1 MGTDKKDKFGLWSIV
16 LLGINGIIGTGIFL
30 LPNRAYAL
38 MGPSSLLILL
48 FDAFLAGCLALCFA
62 EVAGFFSRNG
72 GPYLYAKAAFGDFVG
87 YEVGVLKLVVT
98 IIAWAAMAVGFATAL
113 GAAFPFFA
121 GDTMKNLIAAV
132 LIGGLTIMNIAGV
145 KISKILNN
153 IMTISKLVP
162 LCVFI
167 AVGLFFVNGSNFT
180 PFVPT
185 HMADGAFANAAITMF
200 FAYTGF
206 EAIAVAAEDFKDPKK
221 DLPRGI
227 ILTMII
233 VTIIYM
239 LVVGISIGILGPDLA
254 VDKAPIQTAFG
265 RAVGPVGAYFILIG
279 TLFSMGGINLAESFI
294 APRACTSLAEDGM
307 LPAFLNRRT
316 SWGTPWASSVVVAI
330 LSILLA
336 WSGSFTT
343 LAAISAVSR
352 FTQYLPT
359 VLSVI
364 VFRRK
369 WKDRER
375 TYKIPGGIFVPV
387 VAFLTSLWMLS
398 NAKPMQLVWG
408 LGGILVIAPYYLVY
422 KKKKAEG
429 LVKDHDEEARCTGDC
444 GKMSNSFFRSLFC
457 SFS

>member
-16 LLGINGIIGTGIFL
+16 LLGINSIIGTGIFL

-153 IMTISKLVP
+153 LMTISKLVP

-265 RAVGPVGAYFILIG
+265 RAVGPVGAYFILLG

-343 LAAISAVSR
+343 LAAISDVSR

-429 LVKDHDEEARCTGDC
+429 LVKDHDEEA
-444 GKMSNSFFRSLFC
+444 
-457 SFS
+457 

>member
-113 GAAFPFFA
+113 GAAFPAFA

-265 RAVGPVGAYFILIG
+265 RAVGPIGAYFILIG

-316 SWGTPWASSVVVAI
+316 SWGTPWASSVVVAV

-387 VAFLTSLWMLS
+387 VAFVTSLWMLS

-422 KKKKAEG
+422 KKKKDAG
-429 LVKDHDEEARCTGDC
+429 LIKDHDEEA
-444 GKMSNSFFRSLFC
+444 
-457 SFS
+457 

>member
-16 LLGINGIIGTGIFL
+16 LLGINSIIGTGIFL

-153 IMTISKLVP
+153 LMTISKLVP

-265 RAVGPVGAYFILIG
+265 RAVGPVGAYFILLG

-343 LAAISAVSR
+343 LAVISAVSR

-429 LVKDHDEEARCTGDC
+429 LVKDHDEEA
-444 GKMSNSFFRSLFC
+444 
-457 SFS
+457 

>member
-153 IMTISKLVP
+153 LMTISKLVP

-265 RAVGPVGAYFILIG
+265 RAVGPVGAYFILLG

-422 KKKKAEG
+422 KKKKAAG
-429 LVKDHDEEARCTGDC
+429 LVKDHDEEA
-444 GKMSNSFFRSLFC
+444 
-457 SFS
+457 